1 MECEWQQLCLKKS
14 ENLLQNKNK
23 SDIILNNIKIHKQDK
38 INRKISFR
46 EPEVA
51 ENLVSKIYLLS
62 LC

>member
-23 SDIILNNIKIHKQDK
+23 SDIIINNIKIHKQDK
-38 INRKISFR
+38 INRRISFR
-46 EPEVA
+46 EPKVA